1 MDVIK
6 GIFLNFW
13 NSIQEGFGLLFGKL
27 SVVLPSIVLA
37 LLVLVIGSLIA
48 IFFGNLVTTL
58 IKKSKID
65 SALEKTIFYPLESLG
80 IKVHISNLA
89 GGLVKWFLLFAVLIT
104 TFDLA
109 KMSKVITFFTQALNY
124 LPNVFVAVFIMIV
137 GSLLASFTVSL
148 ITVLTKGEHEY
159 LATIAKVSIYAFS
172 AIAAFSQL
180 LAPLVVALNKF
191 ITQLQISQVKSDAL
205 FIGVVA
211 FCVLAFGL
219 GCKNIVQG
227 MVEKIYDKF
236 QDTGNGNKGF
246 KKKLEEMIKV

>member
-1 MDVIK
+1 MEVIK
-6 GIFLNFW
+6 RVFFNSW
-13 NSIQEGFGLLFGKL
+13 NSIQESFGLLFQKL
-27 SVVLPSIVLA
+27 SGILPSIVLA
-37 LLVLVIGSLIA
+37 LFVLVIGSLIA
-48 IFFGNLVTTL
+48 IFFGNLTTTI
-58 IKKSKID
+58 IKKSKLD
-65 SALEKTIFYPLESLG
+65 SALEKTVFRPLEGLG
-80 IKVHISNLA
+80 IKVHISNLV
-89 GGLVKWFLLFAVLIT
+89 GGLVKWFLLFAVLIAA
-104 TFDLA
+104 FDLA

-124 LPNVFVAVFIMIV
+124 LPNVFVAVFIMVV
-137 GSLLASFTVSL
+137 GSLLATFTVSL

-180 LAPLVVALNKF
+180 LLPLVVALNKF
-191 ITQLQISQVKSDAL
+191 VTQMPISQIKSDAL

-219 GCKNIVQG
+219 GCKNIAQG

-236 QDTGNGNKGF
+236 QDTGNGKNL